1 MFEVGDTVVHP
12 NYGAGTVVNIRE
24 LHSLGRNGRRYYS
37 IRLLSQP
44 ETTVMVPLDDE
55 ERAGLRLPM
64 GRAKLERLWGILR
77 DDPTEL
83 PSDYKKRYAMLKG
96 KVETGDMLE
105 IARVLRDLA
114 WRREERR
121 KLTTR
126 GKRLYET
133 GMELLASEVAGAQGR
148 DYDAAEAD
156 ISARL
161 AATVARLSA

>member
-12 NYGAGTVVNIRE
+12 NYGAGVVVDIRA
-24 LHSLGRNGRRYYS
+24 LHTLGRNGRRYYA

-44 ETTVMVPLDDE
+44 ETTVMVPLEGE
-55 ERAGLRLPM
+55 EEAGLRLPM
-64 GRAKLERLWGILR
+64 GRARLERLWRILR
-77 DDPTEL
+77 DDPAEL
-83 PSDYKKRYAMLKG
+83 PSDYKKRYAMLKE
-96 KVETGDMLE
+96 KVDTGDMLE

-148 DYDAAEAD
+148 DYDAAQAE
-156 ISARL
+156 ISAQL
-161 AATVARLSA
+161 DATVARLSA

>member
-12 NYGAGTVVNIRE
+12 SYGAGIVMDIRE
-24 LHSLGRNGRRYYS
+24 LHTLGRDGRQYYS

-44 ETTVMVPLDDE
+44 ETMVMVPLKDE
-55 ERAGLRLPM
+55 EKTGLRYPM
-64 GRAKLERLWGILR
+64 GRARLERLWGILR
-77 DDPTEL
+77 DDPSEL
-83 PSDYKKRYAMLKG
+83 PSDYKKRYAMLKE

-105 IARVLRDLA
+105 VARVLRDLA

-126 GKRLYET
+126 GKRLYEA

-148 DYDAAEAD
+148 DYEAAQAD
-156 ISARL
+156 IAAQL